1 MKRITIDNKEYT
13 IEFSIEAT
21 LYNECTEKIMD
32 LMVSAGIAEAETRND
47 ELSDKQRVSVLA
59 DAFKKNVSDIPN
71 RALTLFYAGLLEH
84 HGEFGDKSVLSI
96 NEAKRLLVCYMK
108 QTEGLSLYDVVNEMI
123 EEMSKDHFFEK
134 IGVDKVVK
142 NANETVKKEIKKPQ
156 DHKKK
161 SKVGNN

>member
-21 LYNECTEKIMD
+21 LYNECTEKVMD
-32 LMVSAGIAEAETRND
+32 LFVSAGIAEAETKND
-47 ELSDKQRVSVLA
+47 DLTDKQKVSVLA

-108 QTEGLSLYDVVNEMI
+108 QTEGLSLYDVVTEMI
-123 EEMSKDHFFEK
+123 EEMEKDHFFEK

-142 NANETVKKEIKKPQ
+142 NANETVEKEIKKPQ
-156 DHKKK
+156 DHKRK